1 MSERLTRKEIK
12 RDIREDEV
20 ALFINRAF
28 EWMGEN
34 RQTLIRSGIGLAALL
49 VAAVAGGAFVGHQ
62 REAASEALQQALETL
77 TAPVVAVAEDAGP
90 EDAVAT
96 PDAGSDLQFA
106 SAEARRAAARES
118 LGAVGTGLGSGAS
131 GDVANLLLADIAAA
145 EGQADDAR
153 ALWQGFADN
162 HEGHMLAVVA
172 RLNLIGLARQQG
184 QGEALVDD
192 LRGELEGGRPSLPED
207 MLLWELARTLE
218 DLGRDEE
225 AKTYYQQIVDEH
237 TSSPYANEARQRT
250 ADTAA

>member
-34 RQTLIRSGIGLAALL
+34 RKTLVNSGIGLIGLL
-49 VAAVAGGAFVGHQ
+49 IVAIVASVFIGHQ
-62 REAASEALQQALETL
+62 RTAASEALHQALEAM
-77 TAPVVAVAEDAGP
+77 TAPVVEAS
-90 EDAVAT
+90 EDAVA
-96 PDAGSDLQFA
+96 PAASDDLQFA
-106 SAEARRAAARES
+106 SVEARRAAAKER
-118 LGAVGTGLGSGAS
+118 LGAVGGGLGSGTS
-131 GDVANLLLADIAAA
+131 SDVANLLLADIAAA

-153 ALWQGFADN
+153 ALWQGFADS

-184 QGEALVDD
+184 EGEALVAD

-207 MLLWELARTLE
+207 MLLWELAQTLE

-250 ADTAA
+250 AETAA